1 VTREQLAIVAGATLA
16 AAWLLVQWGNQQGQ
30 DEAIDTDTGQ
40 TYTIDEPT
48 IIDEIMS
55 TARNALGLWR
65 PPEKYAQAI
74 AAAES
79 ANGLPRDMLARLL
92 WQECRYREEIITGRV
107 RSPAGALG
115 IAQFMPATARE
126 LGINALDPF
135 AAIPA
140 AARYLARLF
149 GMFGTWSEALAAYNW
164 GMGNVQ
170 RRGLDAAPTE
180 TRNYY
185 RQILADVNASNG
197 TAYT

>member
-1 VTREQLAIVAGATLA
+1 M
-16 AAWLLVQWGNQQGQ
+16 
-30 DEAIDTDTGQ
+30 
-40 TYTIDEPT
+40 
-48 IIDEIMS
+48 DEIMT
-55 TARNALGLWR
+55 TARNALGLWH

-74 AAAES
+74 AAAEA

-92 WQECRYREEIITGRV
+92 WQESRYREEIIAGRV

-135 AAIPA
+135 QAIPA
-140 AARYLARLF
+140 AARYLARLY
-149 GMFGTWSEALAAYNW
+149 GMFGNWSEALAAYNW

-185 RQILADVNASNG
+185 RQILADVNAANG
-197 TAYT
+197 TSYT